1 MVKKIV
7 SLLPSCTGII
17 CKLGFREHLVGISHE
32 CDYPNSISG
41 LPVLTKARLSPE
53 GTSIE
58 INQSVTALLQSG
70 LSVYDVDAS
79 LLKSLSPDI
88 IVTQAQC
95 EACAVSLDQVQD
107 IVSNWTLNQTEIISL
122 EPNTLNEVWLD
133 FDIIA
138 KTLDASESYSIL
150 KSEINERFKLLKDKL
165 HGTEQKP
172 TVLCIEWI
180 EPIMVAANWV
190 PELVGFAGGRN
201 VMSVS
206 GTDSKFCSWDEIKKT
221 NPDIII
227 MMPCGF
233 GIKRTLEDLHFLQ
246 NIKGWE
252 ELKAVKENKVFV
264 VDGNNYFNRPGP
276 RLVDS
281 AEILAEIIH
290 PEIFERKYLEDA
302 WITIDS

>member
-7 SLLPSCTGII
+7 SLLPSCTEII

-58 INQSVTALLQSG
+58 INQSVTSLLQSG

-302 WITIDS
+302 WISIDS

>member
-1 MVKKIV
+1 MDKRIV
-7 SLLPSCTGII
+7 SLLPSCTEII
-17 CKLGFREHLVGISHE
+17 CKLGFRGNLVGISHE

-41 LPVLTKARLSPE
+41 LPVLTKARLSQE

-58 INQSVTALLQSG
+58 INQSVTVLLQRG

-133 FDIIA
+133 FAIIA
-138 KTLDASESYSIL
+138 KTLDSSESYSIL

-165 HGTEQKP
+165 HGTKQKP

-190 PELVGFAGGRN
+190 PELVGFAGGEN

-206 GTDSKFCSWDEIKKT
+206 GTDSKFCSWDDIKKT

-264 VDGNNYFNRPGP
+264 VDGNKYFNRPGP

-290 PEIFERKYLEDA
+290 PGIFERKYLEHA

>member
-7 SLLPSCTGII
+7 SLLPSCTEII

-138 KTLDASESYSIL
+138 KTLDSSESYSIL

>member
-1 MVKKIV
+1 MDKKIV
-7 SLLPSCTGII
+7 SLLPSCTEII
-17 CKLGFREHLVGISHE
+17 CKLGYRKQLVGISHE

-58 INQSVTALLQSG
+58 INQSVTDLLQRG
-70 LSVYDVDAS
+70 LSVYDVDDS
-79 LLKSLSPDI
+79 LLKSLSPEI

-95 EACAVSLDQVQD
+95 EACAVSLDQIQD

-122 EPNTLNEVWLD
+122 EPNTLNEVWLG

-138 KTLDASESYSIL
+138 KTMGAPESSSIL
-150 KSEINERFKLLKDKL
+150 KSEINERFKLLKNKL
-165 HGTEQKP
+165 KGTGQKP

-190 PELVGFAGGRN
+190 PELVGLAGGRN

-206 GTDSKFCSWDEIKKT
+206 GADSNFCSWDEIKRT

-233 GIKRTLEDLHFLQ
+233 GIKRTFEDIDYLQ
-246 NIKGWE
+246 NRKGWQ
-252 ELKAVKENKVFV
+252 ELKAVKEGKVFV
-264 VDGNNYFNRPGP
+264 VDGNQYFNRPGP
-276 RLVDS
+276 RLLDS

-290 PEIFERKYLEDA
+290 QEYFERKYPEDA

>member
-7 SLLPSCTGII
+7 SLLPSCTEII

-58 INQSVTALLQSG
+58 INQSVTALLQRG

-138 KTLDASESYSIL
+138 KTLDSSESYSIL
-150 KSEINERFKLLKDKL
+150 KSEINERFKLLKDKFKRI
-165 HGTEQKP
+165 EQNP
-172 TVLCIEWI
+172 AVLCIEWI